1 MRSNACSTGRTD
13 EPWQRETSKR
23 QAIEEERKE
32 EIALGCAMGSM
43 FGMNWWMWFPGLL
56 VVGAL
61 VGFGVWAVA
70 RLGPGGRQSVRI
82 LEERLARGEIDA
94 EEFQRRRAI
103 LEGSR

>member
-1 MRSNACSTGRTD
+1 M
-13 EPWQRETSKR
+13 
-23 QAIEEERKE
+23 
-32 EIALGCAMGSM
+32 GCEMGSM
-43 FGMNWWMWFPGLL
+43 FGMSGWMWFPGLL

-70 RLGPGGRQSVRI
+70 RLGPGGQKSVRI
-82 LEERLARGEIDA
+82 LEGRLARGEIDA